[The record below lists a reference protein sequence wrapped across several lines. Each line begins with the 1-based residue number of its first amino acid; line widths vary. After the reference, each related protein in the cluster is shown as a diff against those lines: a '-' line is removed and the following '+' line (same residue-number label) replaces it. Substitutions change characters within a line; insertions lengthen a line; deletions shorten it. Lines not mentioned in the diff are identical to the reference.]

1 MGKEIERKY
10 LVTSRSFKK
19 NASYVQ
25 EIRQGYLSIDEQKVV
40 RLRTLDDKGFI
51 TIKSKVTDFTR
62 NEFEYEIPK
71 DEAIEMMQTLCP
83 GLLEKTRYVVSFEGM
98 KWEVDEFFNENQG
111 LILAEIE
118 LESENQSFE
127 KPSWLGK
134 EVTQDYRYYNAYLS
148 RHPFRKWGSGY

>member
-19 NASYVQ
+19 NASYAQ

-71 DEAIEMMQTLCP
+71 DEAIEMMHTLCP
-83 GLLEKTRYVVSFEGM
+83 GLLEKTRYVVSFEEM

-148 RHPFRKWGSGY
+148 KHPFRKWGAG